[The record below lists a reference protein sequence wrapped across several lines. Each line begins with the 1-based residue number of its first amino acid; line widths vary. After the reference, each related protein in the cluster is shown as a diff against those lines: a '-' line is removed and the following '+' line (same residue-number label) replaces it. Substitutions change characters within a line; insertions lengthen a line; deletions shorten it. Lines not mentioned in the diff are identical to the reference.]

1 MENKKCRLTFM
12 GSIVCFALSSMSF
25 LLIPVSDFN
34 GTLIRRILAYMVGGV
49 FSGEV

>member
-1 MENKKCRLTFM
+1 M